1 MDLVLR
7 NNITTNECPWGVYH
21 PSANLHHIKKENI
34 GLIEV
39 MGMAI
44 LPARLDKEMG
54 ILKNAL
60 LNK

>member
-1 MDLVLR
+1 
-7 NNITTNECPWGVYH
+7 
-21 PSANLHHIKKENI
+21 
-34 GLIEV
+34 

-60 LNK
+60 LNNEDVRLISEIEKHAEWLKAGKIIMI